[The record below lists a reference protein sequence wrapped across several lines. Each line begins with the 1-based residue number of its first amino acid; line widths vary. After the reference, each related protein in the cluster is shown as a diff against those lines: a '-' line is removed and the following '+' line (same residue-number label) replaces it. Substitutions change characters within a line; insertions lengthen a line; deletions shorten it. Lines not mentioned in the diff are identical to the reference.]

1 MNHEPF
7 SFPDTADCVNFVFD
21 RIRPE
26 TAVELQDGRYY
37 QRLRKVPSATVS
49 RVQDMKRT
57 VWLTI
62 LALAVGATAVAAR
75 PGPFWQRSSSRKP
88 TTPSAPVSEHK
99 TYCVGWVSR
108 SQQPDLSEQ
117 RPLVWVLDG
126 AGDLKG
132 CSNALSPANAL
143 AGMPVEL
150 SVFPWSHGYR
160 RLFLDQTDSSHSKA
174 QGAKLA
180 QAILERKMH
189 EPGRRV
195 VVVAHSAGCAVA
207 LAACDLLPMDSVD
220 RVVLL
225 APSVSSGY
233 DVRPTLWSAK
243 EGVDVYCS
251 RKDWVALGFVVRVVG
266 TTDNFWS
273 GSAAGRFGFK
283 PKKPN
288 ALADLEASRLR
299 QHFWSQEVAWTG
311 HTGGHHGMFAPDF
324 VRAYL
329 LPLMT
334 GN

>member
-1 MNHEPF
+1 
-7 SFPDTADCVNFVFD
+7 
-21 RIRPE
+21 
-26 TAVELQDGRYY
+26 
-37 QRLRKVPSATVS
+37 
-49 RVQDMKRT
+49 MKRI

-62 LALAVGATAVAAR
+62 IAVAVGATAVGA
-75 PGPFWQRSSSRKP
+75 GPNPFRQRTSARKP
-88 TTPSAPVSEHK
+88 PPSTAVYEHR

-108 SQQPDLSEQ
+108 SQQPDAPDA

-132 CSNALSPANAL
+132 CSNALSPAIAVV
-143 AGMPVEL
+143 GQPVEMAL
-150 SVFPWSHGYR
+150 FSWSHGYR
-160 RLFLDQTDSSHSKA
+160 RMFLDQTDTSHARA

-207 LAACDLLPMDSVD
+207 LAACDLLPMDAVD

-225 APSVSSGY
+225 APSVSTGY
-233 DVRPTLWSAK
+233 DIRPSLWSAK
-243 EGVDVYCS
+243 EGVDVFCS

-273 GSAAGRFGFK
+273 GSAAGRLGFK
-283 PKKPN
+283 PKKTN
-288 ALADLEASRLR
+288 VLADLEAARLR
-299 QHFWSQEVAWTG
+299 QHFWSPEVAWTG

-324 VRAYL
+324 IQTYL
-329 LPLMT
+329 VPLMT
-334 GN
+334 GK